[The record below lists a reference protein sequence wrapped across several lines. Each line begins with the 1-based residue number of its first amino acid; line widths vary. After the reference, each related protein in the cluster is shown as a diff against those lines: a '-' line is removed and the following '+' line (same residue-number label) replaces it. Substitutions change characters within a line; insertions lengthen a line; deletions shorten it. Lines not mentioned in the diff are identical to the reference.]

1 MECHANLIVTVNNLH
16 NSVSDDTN
24 FGKQLRIPKDI
35 CMFRTAL
42 SQSIALSRTALRLAE
57 RCLALSSWKLSINTL
72 HQQLFCLQEEPSFLY
87 NLSEESILFLK
98 PSFKYDP
105 ISRPKARWIHTR
117 MNNSYLTTI
126 YWIWLVLGWS
136 DFWRKRKDTCQIVS
150 GSQFQNF
157 TFYCCFFNL
166 H

>member
-57 RCLALSSWKLSINTL
+57 RCSAVQLKAFNKYFAPTTFLFTGRAEFSVQSERGVDSVSQAQLQVRPHLQTQSKVNSYPYE
-72 HQQLFCLQEEPSFLY
+72 QQLSHY
-87 NLSEESILFLK
+87 NLLDLEC
-98 PSFKYDP
+98 
-105 ISRPKARWIHTR
+105 TR
-117 MNNSYLTTI
+117 
-126 YWIWLVLGWS
+126 VE
-136 DFWRKRKDTCQIVS
+136 
-150 GSQFQNF
+150 
-157 TFYCCFFNL
+157 
-166 H
+166 

>member
-105 ISRPKARWIHTR
+105 
-117 MNNSYLTTI
+117 MNSYPYEQQLSH
-126 YWIWLVLGWS
+126 Y
-136 DFWRKRKDTCQIVS
+136 
-150 GSQFQNF
+150 
-157 TFYCCFFNL
+157 NL
-166 H
+166 LDLACTRVEWFLKKKIGHLPNCVRIPIPKFHFLLLLF